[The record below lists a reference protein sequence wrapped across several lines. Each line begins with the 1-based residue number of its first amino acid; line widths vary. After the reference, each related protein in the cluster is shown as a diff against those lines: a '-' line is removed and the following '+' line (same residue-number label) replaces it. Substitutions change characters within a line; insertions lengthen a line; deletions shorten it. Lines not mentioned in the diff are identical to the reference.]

1 MKRVRFRY
9 HRGQEKWAA
18 AGVIHL
24 RTRVAGDKLVFV
36 PPAEPEDTITVEG
49 NAIVLEDGRRIVLEM
64 VADRVVS

>member
-1 MKRVRFRY
+1 
-9 HRGQEKWAA
+9 
-18 AGVIHL
+18 
-24 RTRVAGDKLVFV
+24 LVFV